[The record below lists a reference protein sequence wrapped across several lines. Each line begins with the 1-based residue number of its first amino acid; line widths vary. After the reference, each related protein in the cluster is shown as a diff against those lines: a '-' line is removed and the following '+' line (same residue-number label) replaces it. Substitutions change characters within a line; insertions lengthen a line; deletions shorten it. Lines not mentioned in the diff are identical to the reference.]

1 MKGVAVAGG
10 GRAGDALGS
19 GQGGLKEGHAT
30 SGRSARRSLC
40 ADALCVF
47 AAALRTATAAAVAA
61 VQPLLLLMMMML
73 MILLLML
80 L

>member
-47 AAALRTATAAAVAA
+47 AAALRTATAAAAAA
-61 VQPLLLLMMMML
+61 VQPLLLLMMML
-73 MILLLML
+73 MILVLML